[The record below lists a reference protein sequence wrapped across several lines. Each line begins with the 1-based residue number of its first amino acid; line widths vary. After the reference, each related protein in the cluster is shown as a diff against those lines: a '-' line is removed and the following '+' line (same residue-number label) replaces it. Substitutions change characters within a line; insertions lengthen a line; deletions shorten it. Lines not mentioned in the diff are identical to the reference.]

1 MNNSNHNFDALWSN
15 LRDLVIEAR
24 TQKGDRPMIL
34 TDSNKRYGGNVNM
47 WEGDEDGATLYITT
61 ERTMLNINC
70 QPEALLSLAAQC
82 IAAAQEVQS
91 AVADAQ
97 AVRPK
102 VSEAHSSLLTGVGEQ
117 RARRATSTTYATHT
131 PSLASFHGSRH

>member
-15 LRDLVIEAR
+15 LRDRVIEAR
-24 TQKGDRPMIL
+24 TQKGDRPMVT
-34 TDSNKRYGGNVNM
+34 TDKDTRYGGKVNM

-82 IAAAQEVQS
+82 IAAAQEVQA

-97 AVRPK
+97 SVRPK
-102 VSEAHSSLLTGVGEQ
+102 VSEAHSSLLTGFGEQ
-117 RARRATSTTYATHT
+117 RA
-131 PSLASFHGSRH
+131 